1 MYIFRLCPFIF
12 EHVCVFWSHIHA
24 NCIHM
29 WAFLFQPFLTYTDV
43 WVRIR
48 YDIVTNNYV
57 FSKIIEITFNGCVQ
71 CAYYTLVYCIF
82 LQKFFFVHFDDEWF
96 MTFSKMHSNWCC
108 FGELLILFEIANFS
122 FFPIMFYRSE
132 WIYNWK
138 KLCITRRIQT

>member
-82 LQKFFFVHFDDEWF
+82 LQKFFSCILMMNDLWLFRKCIRIGAV
-96 MTFSKMHSNWCC
+96 
-108 FGELLILFEIANFS
+108 FGEFLILFKIAIFS
-122 FFPIMFYRSE
+122 FFTIMFYRSE
-132 WIYNWK
+132 WILN
-138 KLCITRRIQT
+138 

>member
-29 WAFLFQPFLTYTDV
+29 WAFLFQPFRTYTDV

-71 CAYYTLVYCIF
+71 CALHTCLLHIFTEVFSCILMMNDLWLF
-82 LQKFFFVHFDDEWF
+82 RKCIRIGAVLR
-96 MTFSKMHSNWCC
+96 N
-108 FGELLILFEIANFS
+108 LLILFKNANFS
-122 FFPIMFYRSE
+122 FFTIMFYRSE
-132 WIYNWK
+132 WIFNWK
-138 KLCITRRIQT
+138 K